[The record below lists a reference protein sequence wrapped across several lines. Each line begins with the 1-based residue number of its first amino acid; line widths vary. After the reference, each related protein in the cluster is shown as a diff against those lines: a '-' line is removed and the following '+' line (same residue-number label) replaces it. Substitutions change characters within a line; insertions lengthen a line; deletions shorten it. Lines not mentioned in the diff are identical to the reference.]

1 MSTTPGRARGELERD
16 ILAALA
22 AADGPMTAQQVLAE
36 VDPGLAYTTV
46 MTTLTRLHA
55 KGALLRTPAGRA
67 YAYELPGS
75 REDAGDSMA
84 ARRMLRLLD
93 TGSDRAG
100 VMARFVANLD
110 PADEALLARLVI
122 DSHSD
127 ERDR

>member
-1 MSTTPGRARGELERD
+1 
-16 ILAALA
+16 
-22 AADGPMTAQQVLAE
+22 
-36 VDPGLAYTTV
+36 
-46 MTTLTRLHA
+46 
-55 KGALLRTPAGRA
+55 
-67 YAYELPGS
+67 
-75 REDAGDSMA
+75 MA